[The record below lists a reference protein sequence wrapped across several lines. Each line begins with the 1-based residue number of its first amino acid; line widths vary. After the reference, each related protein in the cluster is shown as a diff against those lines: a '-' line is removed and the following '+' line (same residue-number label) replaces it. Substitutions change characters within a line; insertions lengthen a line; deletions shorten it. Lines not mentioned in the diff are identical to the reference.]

1 VTGKTST
8 GNGVAIAYVT
18 TLFFAWGFVTSMIDP
33 LIASVRG
40 VFQLSF
46 AEAMLT
52 QFAWFI
58 AYAVVSLPA
67 AAILA
72 RLGYSLSITFAL
84 GAMVLGC
91 LLVPV
96 ATLADFYPG
105 VLAALFVIASGVTLL
120 QVAAN
125 PLAASLGRPESS
137 HLRLMFSQAFNSLG
151 TVAGPFF
158 GSVVMLS
165 GGVFVA
171 SAVTDADADRA
182 ASLRSI
188 DLAFLGIG
196 AFFALLAFFIWTAR
210 KRIQAAAPAQP
221 AELVS
226 PLRAFRSGW
235 ALFGALALFL
245 YVGSEVA
252 IGSMLTNFLHQD
264 TILGLPLE
272 ETGKLVSVY
281 WFGAMVG
288 RFIGAGLLT
297 RVSAGV
303 LLAIAAVLAASMCL
317 FVSQA
322 TGAVAGYAALG
333 IGFFNSIMFP
343 SIFTLTLERSSA
355 PASATSGLLCMAIVG
370 GAVLPFIAGTIVDIS
385 ASMGPAFFVPLL
397 GYVGIVVFAVSAARV
412 GAKGG
417 KPASATVSH

>member
-1 VTGKTST
+1 VTGKTFT

-58 AYAVVSLPA
+58 AYAVASLPA

-91 LLVPV
+91 LLVPA

-171 SAVTDADADRA
+171 SAVTDTDADRA

-221 AELVS
+221 VELVS

-370 GAVLPFIAGTIVDIS
+370 GAVLPFIAGMIVDLS
-385 ASMGPAFFVPLL
+385 PSMGPAFFVPLL
-397 GYVGIVVFAVSAARV
+397 GYVGIVVFAVSAARIA
-412 GAKGG
+412 AKGG
-417 KPASATVSH
+417 GPVSATVSH